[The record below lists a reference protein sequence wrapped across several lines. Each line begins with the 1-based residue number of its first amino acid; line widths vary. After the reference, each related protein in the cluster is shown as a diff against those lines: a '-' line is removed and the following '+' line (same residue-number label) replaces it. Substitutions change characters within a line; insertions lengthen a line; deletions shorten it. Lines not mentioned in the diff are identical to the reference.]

1 MFWLIHGVL
10 VLLYL
15 GAGMAFALLAPA
27 QFGLSPED
35 ARWIAGAIILLG
47 ALLHVLATTLPVRYR
62 LHRVEDTTRRL
73 MRSHRRVSEVVSALE
88 EKEQERSRQSELLV
102 DELKVLQTLLTQALE
117 RRSGTKGKASPATND
132 AATGEEAAEKT
143 GTPSDSG
150 ARRAEQPRRRVVR
163 DPGQAR
169 PLAVEE
175 LDEET
180 LLRIIRVALNENRVD
195 LYLQPIVALPSRR
208 HMHYECFSRVR
219 DEENR
224 LVYPK
229 DFLPLATSSGLI
241 GTVDNLLLFRL
252 IQLVR
257 KLGRRKPEA
266 RFFCNIADG
275 SIRDSEFFPQFVDYM
290 VANREFADRFVFEFR
305 AETFAGIDPAAER
318 HLDMLIRSGYRF
330 SLDGLTAPNFEPDRL
345 AVRGVGFVKI
355 PKELL
360 ADSVL
365 DWARE
370 LRRRNILPIAERVES
385 EADVV
390 TLIEQD
396 IPLAQGFLFGEPRL
410 ARDVLA

>member
-1 MFWLIHGVL
+1 MVWLIHGML

-15 GAGMAFALLAPA
+15 GSGIIFALVAPA

-35 ARWIAGAIILLG
+35 ARWIAGGITLLG
-47 ALLHVLATTLPVRYR
+47 AILHVLATALPVRHR
-62 LHRVEDTTRRL
+62 LDRVEDTTRRL
-73 MRSHRRVSEVVSALE
+73 VHSHRRVSEVVSALE
-88 EKEQERSRQSELLV
+88 EKEQERSRQSALLV
-102 DELKVLQTLLTQALE
+102 DELKVIQTLLTQALE
-117 RRSGTKGKASPATND
+117 RRGATKGKASPATP
-132 AATGEEAAEKT
+132 TAAEVGEGNDETDT
-143 GTPSDSG
+143 GAASQ
-150 ARRAEQPRRRVVR
+150 ARPGDRRRQAVLR
-163 DPGQAR
+163 DPGQTR
-169 PLAVEE
+169 PLPVEE

-229 DFLPLATSSGLI
+229 DFLPLATSSGLV

-275 SIRDSEFFPQFVDYM
+275 SIRDGEFFPQFVDYM
-290 VANREFADRFVFEFR
+290 VANRAFADRFVFEFR
-305 AETFAGIDPAAER
+305 ADVFASLDPAAER

-330 SLDGLTAPNFEPDRL
+330 SLDGLTAPSFEPERL

-390 TLIEQD
+390 TLIEQE

-410 ARDVLA
+410 ARDVTV

>member
-15 GAGMAFALLAPA
+15 GSGIAFALVAPA
-27 QFGLSPED
+27 QFGLPPED
-35 ARWIAGAIILLG
+35 ARWIAGTIILMG
-47 ALLHVLATTLPVRYR
+47 AILHVLATALPVRHR
-62 LHRVEDTTRRL
+62 LDRVEDTTRRL
-73 MRSHRRVSEVVSALE
+73 VRSHRRVSEAVSVLE
-88 EKEQERSRQSELLV
+88 QKEQERSRQSELLV

-117 RRSGTKGKASPATND
+117 RRGGAKGKASPAASSAAGGAKAGEKADAD
-132 AATGEEAAEKT
+132 AAPET
-143 GTPSDSG
+143 
-150 ARRAEQPRRRVVR
+150 RRAADPRPRVPR

-169 PLAVEE
+169 PLVVED

-229 DFLPLATSSGLI
+229 DFLPLATSSGLV

-275 SIRDSEFFPQFVDYM
+275 SIRDGEFFPQFVDYM

-305 AETFAGIDPAAER
+305 AESFAAIDPAAER

-330 SLDGLTAPNFEPDRL
+330 SLDGLTAPSFEPERL

-360 ADSVL
+360 TGSVL
-365 DWARE
+365 DWARD

-410 ARDVLA
+410 ARDVMA

>member
-1 MFWLIHGVL
+1 MFWLIHGLL
-10 VLLYL
+10 VLFYL
-15 GAGMAFALLAPA
+15 GSGIAFALLAPT
-27 QFGLSPED
+27 QFGLAPED
-35 ARWIAGAIILLG
+35 ARWIAGGIILLG
-47 ALLHVLATTLPVRYR
+47 AILHLLATTLPVRYR
-62 LHRVEDTTRRL
+62 LDRVEDTTRRL
-73 MRSHRRVSEVVSALE
+73 VRSHRRISETVNALE
-88 EKEQERSRQSELLV
+88 EKEQERSRQSDLLI

-117 RRSGTKGKASPATND
+117 RRGGSKAKPSPATPD
-132 AATGEEAAEKT
+132 AAEAEDSSDETNADTE
-143 GTPSDSG
+143 PS
-150 ARRAEQPRRRVVR
+150 AQPADRRRRPAMR
-163 DPGQAR
+163 DPGRTR
-169 PLAVEE
+169 PLPVED

-219 DEENR
+219 DEDNR

-229 DFLPLATSSGLI
+229 DFLPLATSSGLV

-290 VANREFADRFVFEFR
+290 VANRAFADRFVFEFR
-305 AETFAGIDPAAER
+305 ADVFANLDPAAER

-330 SLDGLTAPNFEPDRL
+330 SLDGLTAPDFEPERL

-355 PKELL
+355 PKDLL

-365 DWARE
+365 DWARD

-390 TLIEQD
+390 TLIEQE

-410 ARDVLA
+410 ARDVTV